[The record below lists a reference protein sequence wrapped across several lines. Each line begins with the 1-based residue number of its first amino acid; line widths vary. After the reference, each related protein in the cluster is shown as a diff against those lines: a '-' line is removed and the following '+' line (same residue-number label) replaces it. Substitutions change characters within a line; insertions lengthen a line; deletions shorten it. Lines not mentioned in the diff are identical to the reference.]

1 MKTSAILN
9 KAIAILAI
17 TCLFVSCKK
26 PPGEGGK
33 ARIRGTVW
41 MEEWNTT
48 LTVKS
53 SDYAAYDEDV
63 YIIYGD
69 DVSYSDK
76 TKTNYNGEF
85 EFKYLRKGKYKIYVY
100 TESKVFPPVSGAG
113 KFSIVMDVE
122 IKDKKEVKTMD
133 KITIYK

>member
-1 MKTSAILN
+1 MKTSTILSN
-9 KAIAILAI
+9 ALVILAI
-17 TCLFVSCKK
+17 TFLFVSCKK

-33 ARIRGTVW
+33 ASIRGTVW
-41 MEEWNTT
+41 AEEWNGN
-48 LTVKS
+48 LTIKNG
-53 SDYAAYDEDV
+53 DYAAYDEDV

-100 TESKVFPPVSGAG
+100 SESKVYPPVSLAG
-113 KFSIVMDVE
+113 KVSIVVDVE